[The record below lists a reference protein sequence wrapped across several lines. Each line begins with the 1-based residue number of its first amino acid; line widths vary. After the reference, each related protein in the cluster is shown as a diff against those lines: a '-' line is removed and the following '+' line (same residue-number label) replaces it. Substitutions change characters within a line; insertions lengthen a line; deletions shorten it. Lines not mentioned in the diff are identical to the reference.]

1 MCVCSLFVIL
11 VFFDLSYFFFFSSR
25 RRHTRCALVTGVQT
39 CALPISE
46 TPHQPAGKGDGDP
59 IGDREG
65 SHDPGSAIRTD
76 AQIARDRRQRN
87 IRDRR
92 IENLH
97 EGSKGKRK
105 GRQGKDPSPQR
116 RRAGLTHS
124 VEPRLAAMI
133 CARSEAHTS
142 ELQSLMRISYAVF
155 CLKKKKKK
163 QHQHSHK
170 KELQR

>member
-1 MCVCSLFVIL
+1 MRISDWSSDVCSS
-11 VFFDLSYFFFFSSR
+11 DL
-25 RRHTRCALVTGVQT
+25 
-39 CALPISE
+39 
-46 TPHQPAGKGDGDP
+46 
-59 IGDREG
+59 REG

-97 EGSKGKRK
+97 EGSKSKRK

-133 CARSEAHTS
+133 CAIRASTAGSSPTLACLEKTAFAGLPIKVPDMSLVSTFTFTERPMRSGYLSNSRGSRDRKST
-142 ELQSLMRISYAVF
+142 R
-155 CLKKKKKK
+155 LK
-163 QHQHSHK
+163 
-170 KELQR
+170 

>member
-1 MCVCSLFVIL
+1 MYFVF
-11 VFFDLSYFFFFSSR
+11 VFFFFKQKTAYEMRISDWSSDV
-25 RRHTRCALVTGVQT
+25 CSSDL
-39 CALPISE
+39 
-46 TPHQPAGKGDGDP
+46 P

-116 RRAGLTHS
+116 RRAGLTNS
-124 VEPRLAAMI
+124 VEPNR
-133 CARSEAHTS
+133 TS
-142 ELQSLMRISYAVF
+142 VVTGKSV
-155 CLKKKKKK
+155 
-163 QHQHSHK
+163 
-170 KELQR
+170 

>member
-1 MCVCSLFVIL
+1 MRISDWSSDVCSS
-11 VFFDLSYFFFFSSR
+11 DL
-25 RRHTRCALVTGVQT
+25 
-39 CALPISE
+39 
-46 TPHQPAGKGDGDP
+46 
-59 IGDREG
+59 REG

-97 EGSKGKRK
+97 EGSKSKRK

-133 CARSEAHTS
+133 CAIRASTAGSSPTLACLERSEEHPS
-142 ELQSLMRISYAVF
+142 ERQTLMRISSAD
-155 CLKKKKKK
+155 CSSNKKNT
-163 QHQHSHK
+163 HK
-170 KELQR
+170 ST